1 MDDLIPGHI
10 IQYIKQLKN
19 LNVSKKTVSSNEGG
33 VFIATQKS
41 SLDICRRYHLQGV

>member
-19 LNVSKKTVSSNEGG
+19 LNVSKKTVSSNEG
-33 VFIATQKS
+33 VCLLPLKS
-41 SLDICRRYHLQGV
+41 RP